1 MLFRL
6 TVAYLLLEF
15 GRPQE
20 LLPFL
25 APLHL
30 PFVVTIALGLAVI
43 LARRIDLSDKE
54 TRLFLVLLALM
65 AIQVPLAENHF
76 RALMVL
82 KTMFLTFLGYL
93 GIVMSINTVSK
104 FRTLIP
110 LWLGVHV
117 LLAFHGIAKRGQG
130 IGGFIGD
137 ENDFAMTINM
147 IVPFAFFLAQTERQR
162 TKKLLYF
169 GVAGLFV
176 LANVFSFS
184 RGGFVGLCVVG
195 LYCWL
200 RSPKKLR
207 SFAVMV
213 ALGLVVSLAAREG
226 YRERIDSI
234 WVEGASAGTGE
245 DRVYM
250 WKVAWKM
257 FLANPVIGVGQDNFP
272 VRFEDYEAADRLYG
286 VTRAWRAAH
295 SLYFTLLTELGL
307 VGAFLF
313 LRTLYFIRKDL
324 VAIRQSTPRLND
336 APSTS
341 FTILP
346 YANAMEASLWGFLV
360 SSIFISTLY
369 YPNFWVTMGLVVAL
383 RRIVT
388 LELPRTSAEPIASDK
403 LGQSSAIRNRPRPLR
418 PT

>member
-6 TVAYLLLEF
+6 TVVYLLLEF

-20 LLPFL
+20 LFPFL

-30 PFVVTIALGLAVI
+30 PFVATIALGLAVI
-43 LARRIDLSDKE
+43 LARRIDLSDKQ
-54 TRLFLVLLALM
+54 TRLFLFLLILM
-65 AIQVPLAENHF
+65 AVEVPLAENHF

-82 KTMFLTFLGYL
+82 RTMVLTFAGYL
-93 GIVMSINTVSK
+93 GIVMSINTISK
-104 FRTLIP
+104 FRTLIR

-130 IGGFIGD
+130 VGGLLGD
-137 ENDFAMTINM
+137 ENDFAMTMNM
-147 IVPFAFFLAQTERQR
+147 IVPFAFFLAQNEQQR

-169 GVAGLFV
+169 GVTGLFV
-176 LANVFSFS
+176 LANIFSFS
-184 RGGFVGLCVVG
+184 RGGFVGLLVVG

-207 SFAVMV
+207 SMAVIV
-213 ALGLVVSLAAREG
+213 ALGLLVSLAAREG

-234 WVEGASAGTGE
+234 WAEGASAGTGE

-272 VRFEDYEAADRLYG
+272 VRFEDYEGADRLYG

-295 SLYFTLLTELGL
+295 SLYFTLLPELGL

-324 VAIRQSTPRLND
+324 VAIRRSTPRLND
-336 APSTS
+336 APRTTS
-341 FTILP
+341 TILP

-369 YPNFWVTMGLVVAL
+369 YPSFWVTMGLVVAL

-388 LELPRTSAEPIASDK
+388 LKRRTSAETIASDE
-403 LGQSSAIRNRPRPLR
+403 LARPSATRNRPRPL
-418 PT
+418 